1 MTTGTP
7 GDSATLGGELCPDI
21 YQLCRLGQAPR
32 LTGLD
37 VAGGGDKGSKSEI
50 QSV

>member
-7 GDSATLGGELCPDI
+7 GDSATLGGELCPDV
-21 YQLCRLGQAPR
+21 YQLSRLGQAPR

-37 VAGGGDKGSKSEI
+37 VAGGGGMSAGEEPC
-50 QSV
+50 

>member
-21 YQLCRLGQAPR
+21 YQLSHLGQAPR
-32 LTGLD
+32 LTGPGIEGE
-37 VAGGGDKGSKSEI
+37 GG
-50 QSV
+50 